1 MTSRYKHILIVA
13 DIEGSS
19 GCWDYRASSFRT
31 PEWARACVDM
41 TRDVA
46 AIVDALFRAGVD
58 RVIVKDFH
66 RTGYNLLPGVIDARA
81 EIIYGYRRR
90 PVPGFGDPGGAEAV
104 IFTGMHAASGS
115 DGFLAHTL
123 TSRIARL
130 EVNGNLMAEVELF
143 SSVLAQHGIRP
154 IFFSGCPVAC
164 YQAAASVDHIS
175 TYPIAKSNGP
185 EDFDAVTWRAGL
197 ARSAAEALNNELTQ
211 PLQPDGP
218 LRALVKMRDGAPAAR
233 KIANRWNFEYV
244 SDQIILNA
252 PNMQSLYVELIR
264 ICFLT
269 PLIEKVLP
277 IGLIAYNLR
286 GRLGLYWVQRQIK
299 YFRGRGFF

>member
-1 MTSRYKHILIVA
+1 MASQFKNVLIVA

-46 AIVDALFRAGVD
+46 AVVDALFRAGVD
-58 RVIVKDFH
+58 RVTIKDFH
-66 RTGYNLLPGVIDARA
+66 RTGYNLLPGVIDPRA
-81 EIIYGYRRR
+81 DIIYGYRRG
-90 PVPGFGDPGGAEAV
+90 PVPGIGDPGSAEAV

-115 DGFLAHTL
+115 NGFLAHTL

-130 EVNGNLMAEVELF
+130 EVNGNPVAEVELF

-164 YQAAASVDHIS
+164 DQAAAVVNQIV
-175 TYPIAKSNGP
+175 TYPIDKVDGP
-185 EDFDAVTWRAGL
+185 AHFDADSWRAGL
-197 ARSAAEALNNELTQ
+197 AHSAADALQKDRAPLLKSRG
-211 PLQPDGP
+211 PLQ
-218 LRALVKMRDGAPAAR
+218 AVVQMRDGSDAAQ
-233 KIANRWNFEYV
+233 KLANRWHLDYEAN
-244 SDQIILNA
+244 QIILNA
-252 PNMQSLYVELIR
+252 PDMPTLYLELIR

-269 PLIEKVLP
+269 PLIEKILP
-277 IGLIAYNLR
+277 IGLVAYNLR
-286 GRLGLYWVQRQIK
+286 GRWGLDWMRRQNN
-299 YFRGRGFF
+299 